1 MDGKR
6 SLEVHLSDK
15 MAEEA
20 DLTLNLVGSIIYIT
34 NLNII
39 EVKKEKSMLILSTW
53 FKVQF
58 SI

>member
-39 EVKKEKSMLILSTW
+39 EVKKEKSMLILST
-53 FKVQF
+53 
-58 SI
+58 